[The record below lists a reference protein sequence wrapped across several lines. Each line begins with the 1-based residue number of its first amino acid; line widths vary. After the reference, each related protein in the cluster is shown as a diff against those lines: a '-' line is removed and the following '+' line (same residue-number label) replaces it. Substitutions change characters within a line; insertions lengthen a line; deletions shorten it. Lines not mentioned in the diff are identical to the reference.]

1 MIGKPMSLRLLFGYT
16 GLTLAAILLA
26 AFFGAALRIMTQETP
41 SAPKVKTNAPYYV
54 VKRGDALTT
63 ISDRTGIPVER
74 LTALNPSLDPLALM
88 PGARIRLRPLTPAE
102 RARARRRRKALP
114 AYYVVKRGDSPSRI
128 AEKTGVPLFRLFE
141 LNRGIDKKPIQPG
154 QRIRLRRSARAGSG
168 GAPQA

>member
-1 MIGKPMSLRLLFGYT
+1 MSLRLFFGYA
-16 GLTLAAILLA
+16 GLTLVAIILA
-26 AFFGAALRIMTQETP
+26 GVFGAALRIITQETP
-41 SAPKVKTNAPYYV
+41 SPPEAKTNALYYV

-88 PGARIRLRPLTPAE
+88 PGARLKLRPATAAE

-114 AYYVVKRGDSPSRI
+114 SHYIVKRGDSPSRI
-128 AEKTGVPLFRLFE
+128 AEKTGVPLFRLYE
-141 LNRGIDKKPIQPG
+141 LNRGIDKKPIVPG